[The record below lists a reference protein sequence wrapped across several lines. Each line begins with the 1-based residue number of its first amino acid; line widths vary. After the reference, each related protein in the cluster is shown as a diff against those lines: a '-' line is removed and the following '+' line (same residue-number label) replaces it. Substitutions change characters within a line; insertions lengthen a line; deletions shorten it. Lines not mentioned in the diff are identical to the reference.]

1 MGPTGAGPVGPAL
14 AEGGRP
20 KDGEA
25 GADLGRRGPWVGVR
39 YREVGWVKGLLG
51 E

>member
-20 KDGEA
+20 EDGET
-25 GADLGRRGPWVGVR
+25 GVDPGWRGPWVGVR
-39 YREVGWVKGLLG
+39 YREVD
-51 E
+51 